1 MEYKEAC
8 LPEPWHRQEFLSHL
22 KAKGYRPGTLIYTE
36 LYLDHFL
43 SFLWQQGIR
52 RMQEVTPAIIE
63 AYQRHIFSLTSKQTK
78 KQLTAR
84 TIFTRLNVVKKYFQ
98 YLTAHGHLLI
108 DPAGNISLPAIPDTL
123 PKNILQEEELPPLLN
138 KPDLKTKIGLKD
150 QAILEL
156 FYSTGIRRQELLNL
170 NLYDIDLKQ
179 KVIRINKGKRQKD
192 RVIPIGKLSAISLD
206 KYLSQVRSQWSRSSL
221 ESALFITSRGHRLK
235 PQTLNYT
242 VKKYACKL
250 YPDKKISCHSL
261 RHSCAT
267 HLLQGGA
274 SLRVIQELLGHS
286 SLNSTQVYTRVS
298 PIDLKTAHR
307 KYHPR
312 GKISKRE
319 QRA

>member
-1 MEYKEAC
+1 MEY
-8 LPEPWHRQEFLSHL
+8 RNEFLSYL

-43 SFLWQQGIR
+43 SFLRQQGISR
-52 RMQEVTPAIIE
+52 INEATPAIIE
-63 AYQRHIFSLTSKQTK
+63 TYQRHIFSLTSKQTK
-78 KQLTAR
+78 KKLTAR
-84 TIFTRLNVVKKYFQ
+84 TIFTRLNVIKKYFQ

-108 DPAGNISLPAIPDTL
+108 DPAGNISLPAIPDSL
-123 PKNILQEEELPPLLN
+123 PKNILQEEELKLLLSQPN
-138 KPDLKTKIGLKD
+138 VKTNIGLRD

-156 FYSTGIRRQELLNL
+156 FYSTGIRRQELINL
-170 NLYDIDLKQ
+170 NLYDIDLTQ
-179 KVIRINKGKRQKD
+179 RIIRINKGKRQKD
-192 RVIPIGKLSAISLD
+192 RVIPIGKVASLSLAR
-206 KYLSQVRSQWSRSSL
+206 YLNQVRSQWSRSSL
-221 ESALFITSRGHRLK
+221 ESALFITSQGHRLK

-250 YPDKKISCHSL
+250 YPDKKVSCHSL

-267 HLLQGGA
+267 HLLNGGA

-298 PIDLKTAHR
+298 PIDLKAAHK

-312 GKISKRE
+312 GKTR
-319 QRA
+319 RAE